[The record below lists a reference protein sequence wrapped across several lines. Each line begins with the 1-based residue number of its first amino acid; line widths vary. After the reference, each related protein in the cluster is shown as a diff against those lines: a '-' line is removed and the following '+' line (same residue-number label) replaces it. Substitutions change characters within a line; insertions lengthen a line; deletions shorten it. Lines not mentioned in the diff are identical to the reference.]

1 MPRNR
6 NDLSRFSKENGQQL
20 GILSELDLTILWYSR
35 TLADIDFRYESELLR
50 LDQSSVEEDRKND
63 MKRAMLLRHRERREP
78 YVSMLESLRKQQP
91 RQSFAA

>member
-1 MPRNR
+1 MPGFQDKLSYRSK
-6 NDLSRFSKENGQQL
+6 NDAYQR
-20 GILSELDLTILWYSR
+20 GILSELDLTILWCSR
-35 TLADIDFRYESELLR
+35 TLADIDFHYESELLR

-78 YVSMLESLRKQQP
+78 YVNMLESLHKQQP